1 MQDAIEQQQRL
12 ERLRTVLEVLNE
24 DSDMSEPARCALI
37 EQALTDA
44 DIAAEDGK
52 MMLKRAQQAA

>member
-1 MQDAIEQQQRL
+1 MQNVIEQQQRI
-12 ERLRTVLEVLNE
+12 EHLRTLLEMLHE
-24 DSDMSEPARCALI
+24 DPEISAPARRELI